1 MLKGDSMQENIVEM
15 ILADFSRQDSRK
27 NAVDTLFQYLYFHI
41 DEFGIYCA
49 SEDMRSDFLLW
60 LYPKLDHIIDGYNPD
75 RSIFPTYLRMSVSYN
90 WKLFL
95 RRNREQATYASVAQ
109 DDQQRTVQNILD
121 EQDGLQT
128 YELYA
133 ASPSPEYTVSPEKER
148 SIQETIRWHVRRRD
162 IYTRYFLE
170 LLCKSCFYID
180 EPLVQT
186 VAEHLEISVRKV
198 REMIEEVKVLTDKR
212 NIVYQDLIAKRD
224 FYYVRYK
231 SATLQLCKID
241 EAHTSVIRRLKNQ
254 QTYCYMR
261 WQGYLKRIQEYT
273 RGPSNRVV
281 AKQLGVSRA
290 TISSDLVELKKACY
304 GKSCIST

>member
-1 MLKGDSMQENIVEM
+1 MQENIVEM
-15 ILADFSRQDSRK
+15 ILTGFSQQDNRK
-27 NAVDTLFQYLYFHI
+27 ETVDTLFQYLYFNI

-60 LYPKLDHIIDGYNPD
+60 LYPKLEHIIEGYNPD
-75 RSIFPTYLRMSVSYN
+75 RSIFSTYLRMSVSYN

-95 RRNREQATYASVAQ
+95 RRNREQATYASIAQ
-109 DDQQRTVQNILD
+109 DDQQRTVKNILD

-133 ASPSPEYTVSPEKER
+133 ASPPPEYTVSPEKQQ
-148 SIQETIRWHVRRRD
+148 SIQGTIRWHVRRKD

-170 LLCKSCFYID
+170 LLCKSCFCID
-180 EPLVQT
+180 EHLVQT
-186 VAEHLEISVRKV
+186 VAGHLGVSVRKV
-198 REMIEEVKVLTDKR
+198 RGIIEEVKELTDKR
-212 NIVYQDLIAKRD
+212 NAVYREWAAKRD

-231 SATLQLCKID
+231 SATLQLRKVD

-254 QTYCYMR
+254 QVHCYTR
-261 WQGYLKRIQEYT
+261 WQGYLKRMQEYT

-304 GKSCIST
+304 GTPCTYI